1 MDEFKMI
8 KNLAAVIAILITG
21 WGAASEQN
29 HNMGWDEVSTVVQDP
44 FYQFNGVVLV
54 KKNEAAL
61 FSLESGFADKKGLA
75 PLTLDNKFIAGS
87 ITKQMVA
94 ALALKQAEEGILDL
108 HKPIA
113 EYEIEASTSWAK
125 MITCHHLLSHRAGF
139 DSKGKSVSEPD
150 HQFSYSNYGY
160 HLVGNVLEK
169 VMNQPLQESLIKLF
183 AEIGMSDT
191 TYYADDDLSSLHAVH
206 GLVPGYMRVYGTNY
220 WLPKQHP
227 FQAVRPFPYL
237 YPASAGVITTASDL
251 HHWNQALFQGEIINK
266 ASLQLM
272 TTPYSTNDDH
282 YLSGRV
288 GYGYGI
294 QISDT
299 PLGQEF
305 SHAGYVYGYMGL
317 NCYYPERN
325 LSLIMLQNVSE
336 PVLKDSMG
344 WRKYCFRGFLAAR
357 QKIFNLLIT
366 EEGES
371 YESSE
376 LL

>member
-1 MDEFKMI
+1 MI
-8 KNLAAVIAILITG
+8 KSIAAVITILITG
-21 WGAASEQN
+21 WSTASEQS
-29 HNMGWDEVSTVVQDP
+29 HNMGWEEVSTVVQAP
-44 FYQFNGVVLV
+44 SYQFNGVLLV
-54 KKNEAAL
+54 KKNEAVL
-61 FSLESGFADKKGLA
+61 FSLESGSADKEGLTS
-75 PLTLDNKFIAGS
+75 LTLENKFIAGS

-94 ALALKQAEEGILDL
+94 ALALKQVEEGRLDL
-108 HKPIA
+108 HKPITD
-113 EYEIEASTSWAK
+113 YGVTASTPGSKA
-125 MITCHHLLSHRAGF
+125 ITCHHLLSHRAAF
-139 DSKGKSVSEPD
+139 DSKGKLVSDPD
-150 HQFSYSNYGY
+150 QQFSYSNYGY

-169 VMNQPLQESLIKLF
+169 VMNQPLQENLNKLF

-191 TYYADDDLSSLHAVH
+191 SYYAGDELSSLRAVN

-237 YPASAGVITTASDL
+237 YPASAGVITTVSDL
-251 HHWNQALFQGEIINK
+251 HRWNQALFQGKIVNQ
-266 ASLQLM
+266 ASLHLM

-317 NCYYPERN
+317 NCYYPEKN
-325 LSLIMLQNVSE
+325 LSLIILQNVSE
-336 PVLKDSMG
+336 PVLKDNME
-344 WRKYCFRGFLAAR
+344 WRKYCFRAFLAVRRKLFDALTV
-357 QKIFNLLIT
+357 K
-366 EEGES
+366 
-371 YESSE
+371 
-376 LL
+376 